1 MSLLDGVN
9 SHDDGTASTQ
19 AFKKPFRVAVQNK
32 YLRTPEIIKV
42 MGTPTT
48 GNRNLDRRLQENY
61 VEIMATPIACVEYY
75 LMGATLK
82 FANSAIPY
90 MILRILR
97 QHLRNWDYI
106 VSTMYNVQAPPMEDI
121 DDIAEFCEC
130 IIKYAGAHGDKN
142 RGHGSFLL
150 AGRTKVTTSGHVSTA
165 NEIGSRRRKIPT
177 GDSSSVSTKSGT
189 DIRAEKMMNFRKSFS
204 KLKSGDG

>member
-1 MSLLDGVN
+1 MSLLDGVD
-9 SHDDGTASTQ
+9 SYDDGTASTQ
-19 AFKKPFRVAVQNK
+19 AFKKPFRVAIQNK

-75 LMGATLK
+75 LMGATIK
-82 FANSAIPY
+82 FANAAIPY

-106 VSTMYNVQAPPMEDI
+106 VNTMYNVEAPPMEDI

-130 IIKYAGAHGDKN
+130 IIKYAGAHGDKHN
-142 RGHGSFLL
+142 NGSSFFL
-150 AGRTKVTTSGHVSTA
+150 AGRTKTTRNVHVSTA
-165 NEIGSRRRKIPT
+165 SDVGARRRKIPV
-177 GDSSSVSTKSGT
+177 GNSEESNKSGT
-189 DIRAEKMMNFRKSFS
+189 DIRAEKLMNFRKSFS
-204 KLKSGDG
+204 KLKSGEG